1 MRLKETYNK
10 MPTHKITP
18 SQLRGMIKEAL
29 EESLEEISLDDERM
43 ELARLGLSR
52 TPEQNRRYKELLE
65 AKLGYMNEGIMD
77 TLSSAG
83 KALGKLLGKGKGAG
97 ILGKIS
103 DLSKDGMAKALIP
116 VFIDVLKQQDI
127 IDADALLGHLKS
139 TYAKKI
145 QDEVQAAKSGGTE
158 EKKPGG
164 FKRGL
169 V

>member
-65 AKLGYMNEGIMD
+65 AKLGYMNEALTG
-77 TLSSAG
+77 SQSAKIG
-83 KALGKLLGKGKGAG
+83 KAFGKVAAIAVNDQKAAEVAAEALRAIIEADEKDKLDVDKIINKLKPMLQTMKKEAKTKRSEGA
-97 ILGKIS
+97 K
-103 DLSKDGMAKALIP
+103 
-116 VFIDVLKQQDI
+116 
-127 IDADALLGHLKS
+127 
-139 TYAKKI
+139 
-145 QDEVQAAKSGGTE
+145 
-158 EKKPGG
+158 EKTPGG
-164 FKRGL
+164 FKSGL